1 MKKIVLYLISICL
14 LSSCES
20 KKPDVRICGGKTPG
34 VSVLKAQEWFPFID
48 STHTVSFIGKVTYLD
63 SVSKYFMK
71 VHTPNVISKPKYIF
85 WYKGKQISNGEFAF
99 FEQVSDS
106 LMVIGSN
113 GKRNVLIEELRVGKS
128 KLQAR
133 NRFIFDMNNV
143 NNEFKNACYEITDL
157 NHSVQN
163 QGIKVSIH
171 ICNSCSDEMLTKNIW
186 LKKKRRKG
194 AISFDVLN

>member
-1 MKKIVLYLISICL
+1 MKKIVLFLISICL
-14 LSSCES
+14 LNSCES
-20 KKPDVRICGGKTPG
+20 KKPEVRICGGKTPG

-48 STHTVSFIGKVTYLD
+48 STHTVSFISKVTYLD

-128 KLQAR
+128 KLQLR
-133 NRFIFDMNNV
+133 SNVVFDMNI
-143 NNEFKNACYEITDL
+143 NNAFKNACYEITDL
-157 NHSVQN
+157 NHSVHN
-163 QGIKVSIH
+163 QGIRLSIQ
-171 ICNSCSDEMLTKNIW
+171 ICNSCSDEVLTKNIW
-186 LKKKRRKG
+186 LKYSQLK
-194 AISFDVLN
+194 